1 MNILYIIF
9 KYACKEQNGQQNSN
23 QSYFI
28 GVELK
33 ENTYVCLNERF
44 AKSCLNGI
52 EFAGFFL
59 LVNILNNWGKL
70 FQIMDNI
77 LRYLFFFFLS
87 SFRLNWNFFQKC
99 KKFCL
104 GFFHSLCIYYVCFW
118 LTDQMFTWMFP
129 SLGSSLPSS

>member
-59 LVNILNNWGKL
+59 LVNILNN
-70 FQIMDNI
+70 
-77 LRYLFFFFLS
+77 
-87 SFRLNWNFFQKC
+87 
-99 KKFCL
+99 
-104 GFFHSLCIYYVCFW
+104 
-118 LTDQMFTWMFP
+118 
-129 SLGSSLPSS
+129 